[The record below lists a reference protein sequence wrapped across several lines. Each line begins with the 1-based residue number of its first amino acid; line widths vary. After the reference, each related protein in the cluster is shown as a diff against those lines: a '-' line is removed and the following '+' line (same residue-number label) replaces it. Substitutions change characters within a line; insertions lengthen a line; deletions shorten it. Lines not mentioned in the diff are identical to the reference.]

1 MAMIVAGRF
10 TTFDEAEGGARHLY
24 ERAFGPDDVSI
35 FFLNPGGQHARFPI
49 GGDVYADTAAKPG
62 GRGAMI
68 GAFRGLLIGA
78 VAGLVVYAIGVRYW
92 FVPAAGALAGAYL
105 GAFGGALG
113 RMRGEPAEGK
123 GTLTGSAEAT
133 VIECRGKTDTTC
145 RAIQVLDKGFPERP
159 VIGEDVLAGR
169 DEIVN
174 NPNVT
179 PDDNGTCKDV
189 TIEADP
195 VEVTKTCR
203 AGGWW
208 NEKACRIGPV
218 EIGKVTAKF
227 FACAEGEGTSS
238 ERSCLTTVSGKPA
251 SSVWTERCFFG
262 KESSAASGTV
272 TEETSAVARA
282 IFSGVCTST
291 DATTETVKCSEVL
304 ESNNDHGCVL
314 GEKTTASVN
323 GEYSLSHDPCSD
335 GDVLIGQHTC
345 GNSSYLAIQVKGFK
359 STRISLGYTLR
370 NIAHR
375 TNSSCKADYEW
386 TKRECSGP
394 TCTAKL
400 GARVYYNGYMT
411 GSMRLTLTYV
421 NESYY
426 IKEEWVDH
434 CASIRPKTAATA
446 EGS

>member
-1 MAMIVAGRF
+1 MTHTVPVRCLISLMTFALGLSIALPSHAVTVAEAVAAARNTQLPDIDGIMANHDGVLDAVGGGS
-10 TTFDEAEGGARHLY
+10 TEGL
-24 ERAFGPDDVSI
+24 DDVKN
-35 FFLNPGGQHARFPI
+35 LW
-49 GGDVYADTAAKPG
+49 AD
-62 GRGAMI
+62 
-68 GAFRGLLIGA
+68 
-78 VAGLVVYAIGVRYW
+78 
-92 FVPAAGALAGAYL
+92 
-105 GAFGGALG
+105 
-113 RMRGEPAEGK
+113 GK

-174 NPNVT
+174 NPTVT

-218 EIGKVTAKF
+218 EIGKVTAKY

-251 SSVWTERCFFG
+251 FSVWTERCFFG

-314 GEKTTASVN
+314 GDKTTARVN
-323 GEYSLSHDPCSD
+323 GERGAIVL
-335 GDVLIGQHTC
+335 GDVSNDVGTIFVIRDCGAGNLLPRANIRLIIAVTC
-345 GNSSYLAIQVKGFK
+345 SKRNEVGFLIFYILLIRDFSRLGFACCNRGNLQPIMA
-359 STRISLGYTLR
+359 
-370 NIAHR
+370 R
-375 TNSSCKADYEW
+375 TFDI
-386 TKRECSGP
+386 TKRLFTNERI
-394 TCTAKL
+394 THIVRIRTAFEHDK
-400 GARVYYNGYMT
+400 
-411 GSMRLTLTYV
+411 
-421 NESYY
+421 
-426 IKEEWVDH
+426 H
-434 CASIRPKTAATA
+434 
-446 EGS
+446 

>member
-1 MAMIVAGRF
+1 MTFALGLSIALPSHAVTVAEAVAAARNTQLPDIDGIMANHDGVLDAVGGGS
-10 TTFDEAEGGARHLY
+10 TEGL
-24 ERAFGPDDVSI
+24 DDVKN
-35 FFLNPGGQHARFPI
+35 LW
-49 GGDVYADTAAKPG
+49 AD
-62 GRGAMI
+62 
-68 GAFRGLLIGA
+68 
-78 VAGLVVYAIGVRYW
+78 
-92 FVPAAGALAGAYL
+92 
-105 GAFGGALG
+105 
-113 RMRGEPAEGK
+113 GK

-174 NPNVT
+174 NPTVT
-179 PDDNGTCKDV
+179 PDDNDTCKDV

-218 EIGKVTAKF
+218 EIGKVTAKY

-314 GEKTTASVN
+314 GDKTTARVN

-359 STRISLGYTLR
+359 STRISLGYT
-370 NIAHR
+370 AHR

-434 CASIRPKTAATA
+434 CASIRPRKAPTA

>member
-1 MAMIVAGRF
+1 M
-10 TTFDEAEGGARHLY
+10 
-24 ERAFGPDDVSI
+24 
-35 FFLNPGGQHARFPI
+35 
-49 GGDVYADTAAKPG
+49 
-62 GRGAMI
+62 
-68 GAFRGLLIGA
+68 
-78 VAGLVVYAIGVRYW
+78 
-92 FVPAAGALAGAYL
+92 
-105 GAFGGALG
+105 
-113 RMRGEPAEGK
+113 
-123 GTLTGSAEAT
+123 
-133 VIECRGKTDTTC
+133 
-145 RAIQVLDKGFPERP
+145 LDKGFPERP

-174 NPNVT
+174 NPTVT
-179 PDDNGTCKDV
+179 PDDNDTCKDV

-208 NEKACRIGPV
+208 NEKACRISPV
-218 EIGKVTAKF
+218 EIGKVTAKY

-314 GEKTTASVN
+314 GDKTTARVN

-434 CASIRPKTAATA
+434 CASIRPRTAATA

>member
-1 MAMIVAGRF
+1 MTRTVPV
-10 TTFDEAEGGARHLY
+10 RHLISLMTFALGLSIALPSHAVTVS
-24 ERAFGPDDVSI
+24 EAVAAARNTQLPDIDGIMANHDGVLDAVGGGSTEGLDDVKN
-35 FFLNPGGQHARFPI
+35 LW
-49 GGDVYADTAAKPG
+49 AD
-62 GRGAMI
+62 
-68 GAFRGLLIGA
+68 
-78 VAGLVVYAIGVRYW
+78 
-92 FVPAAGALAGAYL
+92 
-105 GAFGGALG
+105 
-113 RMRGEPAEGK
+113 GK

-174 NPNVT
+174 NPTVT

-218 EIGKVTAKF
+218 EIGKVRAKY

-314 GEKTTASVN
+314 GDKTTARVN

-335 GDVLIGQHTC
+335 ECKFLQC
-345 GNSSYLAIQVKGFK
+345 EAY
-359 STRISLGYTLR
+359 GY
-370 NIAHR
+370 
-375 TNSSCKADYEW
+375 
-386 TKRECSGP
+386 
-394 TCTAKL
+394 
-400 GARVYYNGYMT
+400 
-411 GSMRLTLTYV
+411 
-421 NESYY
+421 
-426 IKEEWVDH
+426 
-434 CASIRPKTAATA
+434 
-446 EGS
+446 

>member
-1 MAMIVAGRF
+1 MTRTVPVRRLISLMTFALGLSIALPSHAVTVSEAVAAARNTQLPDIDGIMANHDGVLDAVGGGSTAG
-10 TTFDEAEGGARHLY
+10 L
-24 ERAFGPDDVSI
+24 DDVKN
-35 FFLNPGGQHARFPI
+35 LW
-49 GGDVYADTAAKPG
+49 AD
-62 GRGAMI
+62 
-68 GAFRGLLIGA
+68 
-78 VAGLVVYAIGVRYW
+78 
-92 FVPAAGALAGAYL
+92 
-105 GAFGGALG
+105 
-113 RMRGEPAEGK
+113 GK

-169 DEIVN
+169 DEI
-174 NPNVT
+174 
-179 PDDNGTCKDV
+179 
-189 TIEADP
+189 
-195 VEVTKTCR
+195 
-203 AGGWW
+203 
-208 NEKACRIGPV
+208 
-218 EIGKVTAKF
+218 GKVTAKY

-314 GEKTTASVN
+314 GDKTTARVN

-434 CASIRPKTAATA
+434 CASIRPKKAPTA

>member
-1 MAMIVAGRF
+1 M
-10 TTFDEAEGGARHLY
+10 
-24 ERAFGPDDVSI
+24 
-35 FFLNPGGQHARFPI
+35 
-49 GGDVYADTAAKPG
+49 
-62 GRGAMI
+62 
-68 GAFRGLLIGA
+68 
-78 VAGLVVYAIGVRYW
+78 
-92 FVPAAGALAGAYL
+92 
-105 GAFGGALG
+105 
-113 RMRGEPAEGK
+113 
-123 GTLTGSAEAT
+123 
-133 VIECRGKTDTTC
+133 
-145 RAIQVLDKGFPERP
+145 
-159 VIGEDVLAGR
+159 
-169 DEIVN
+169 
-174 NPNVT
+174 
-179 PDDNGTCKDV
+179 

-218 EIGKVTAKF
+218 EIGKVTAKY

-238 ERSCLTTVSGKPA
+238 ERSCLTTISGKPA

-262 KESSAASGTV
+262 KESSSASGTI

-345 GNSSYLAIQVKGFK
+345 GNSAYLAIQVKGFK

-426 IKEEWVDH
+426 MKDEWVDH
-434 CASIRPKTAATA
+434 CASIRPRKAATA

>member
-1 MAMIVAGRF
+1 MTRTVPVRRLISLMTFALGLSIALPSHAVTVSEAVAAARNTQLPDIDGIMANHDGVLDAVGGGS
-10 TTFDEAEGGARHLY
+10 TEGL
-24 ERAFGPDDVSI
+24 DDVKN
-35 FFLNPGGQHARFPI
+35 LW
-49 GGDVYADTAAKPG
+49 AD
-62 GRGAMI
+62 
-68 GAFRGLLIGA
+68 
-78 VAGLVVYAIGVRYW
+78 
-92 FVPAAGALAGAYL
+92 
-105 GAFGGALG
+105 
-113 RMRGEPAEGK
+113 GK

-174 NPNVT
+174 NPTVT

-218 EIGKVTAKF
+218 EIGKVTAKY

-272 TEETSAVARA
+272 TEETR
-282 IFSGVCTST
+282 
-291 DATTETVKCSEVL
+291 DL
-304 ESNNDHGCVL
+304 L
-314 GEKTTASVN
+314 GRVHLHRRHDRN
-323 GEYSLSHDPCSD
+323 G
-335 GDVLIGQHTC
+335 
-345 GNSSYLAIQVKGFK
+345 QVQ
-359 STRISLGYTLR
+359 
-370 NIAHR
+370 
-375 TNSSCKADYEW
+375 
-386 TKRECSGP
+386 
-394 TCTAKL
+394 
-400 GARVYYNGYMT
+400 
-411 GSMRLTLTYV
+411 
-421 NESYY
+421 
-426 IKEEWVDH
+426 
-434 CASIRPKTAATA
+434 
-446 EGS
+446 

>member
-1 MAMIVAGRF
+1 MTRTVPVRRLISLMTFALGLSIALPSHAVTVAEAVAAARNTQLPDIDGIMANHDGVLDAVGGGS
-10 TTFDEAEGGARHLY
+10 TEGL
-24 ERAFGPDDVSI
+24 DDVKN
-35 FFLNPGGQHARFPI
+35 LW
-49 GGDVYADTAAKPG
+49 AD
-62 GRGAMI
+62 
-68 GAFRGLLIGA
+68 
-78 VAGLVVYAIGVRYW
+78 
-92 FVPAAGALAGAYL
+92 
-105 GAFGGALG
+105 
-113 RMRGEPAEGK
+113 GK

-133 VIECRGKTDTTC
+133 VIECRSKTDTTC

-174 NPNVT
+174 NPTVT
-179 PDDNGTCKDV
+179 PDDNDTCKDV

-218 EIGKVTAKF
+218 EIGKVTAKY

-314 GEKTTASVN
+314 GDKTTARVN

-370 NIAHR
+370 NIAHLLEHQSKPG
-375 TNSSCKADYEW
+375 SSAFIDTFSVVRLQEPE
-386 TKRECSGP
+386 TLHARLLAAPVDS
-394 TCTAKL
+394 TCQ
-400 GARVYYNGYMT
+400 
-411 GSMRLTLTYV
+411 
-421 NESYY
+421 
-426 IKEEWVDH
+426 
-434 CASIRPKTAATA
+434 A
-446 EGS
+446 EGNPCLDGVGFLLRQTSKMERFFSQPGTGVICSSLWLHSKEGSGLKTRGGLIQRSP